1 MSNLGKDRG
10 RLIKWVGGGGGGGD
24 ASKQQHKLFIDIKS

>member
-10 RLIKWVGGGGGGGD
+10 RLIKRVGGD
-24 ASKQQHKLFIDIKS
+24 ASKQQHKRFIDIKS